1 MTNGRNAATDTVTAL
16 HVEHLSHSYDGA
28 PALHDVNFRVATN
41 EIVAIVGA
49 SGCGKSTLLRI
60 CAGLLTP
67 TQGSAVTKLT
77 KPSIVFQE
85 PALLPWRRV
94 VDNARLF
101 APPDTYEHVDRLL
114 HMSGL
119 AEHANKW
126 PYQMSG
132 GMKMRLSLVRAL
144 ATMPD
149 LLLLDEPFG
158 SLDHITR
165 QRLHD
170 ELASL
175 HASFGFAA
183 VLVTH
188 AIDEAV
194 YLADRVLVMSPT
206 PGRIVGEFVVTFP
219 RVRTDA
225 LRYTPEFAALCG
237 GVAACLKD
245 NQ

>member
-1 MTNGRNAATDTVTAL
+1 MTTERVAATDTVTAL
-16 HVEHLSHSYDGA
+16 RVEHLSHSYDGA
-28 PALHDVNFRVATN
+28 PALHDVNFKVATN

-67 TQGSAVTKLT
+67 TRGSTVTEST

-101 APPDTYEHVDRLL
+101 AAPDAHEHVERLL

-126 PYQMSG
+126 PYQLSG

-194 YLADRVLVMSPT
+194 YLADRVLVMSPA

-219 RVRTDA
+219 RTRTDS

-237 GVAACLKD
+237 GVAACLKAH
-245 NQ
+245 Q